1 MQSLLCYIQDTD
13 VLTAFISLVCVKL
26 FNVNQNKKTIN
37 KTLSTN
43 GRNYGNTD
51 LFLGYITVLLFILLI
66 LFLKL

>member
-1 MQSLLCYIQDTD
+1 MQSLLLYLQDTD

-26 FNVNQNKKTIN
+26 FNVNQKSKPMN
-37 KTLSTN
+37 KTLNSN

-51 LFLGYITVLLFILLI
+51 LFLGDITVLLFIILI